1 MEADNFLSKLRNAKT
16 DKKMMTIYLDKNLAK
31 KLKVIA
37 AEQDKTMSEIVEEA
51 LKDKLQIKWLF
62 ISVIY
67 LKSIGHLFKK
77 YRSSI

>member
-1 MEADNFLSKLRNAKT
+1 
-16 DKKMMTIYLDKNLAK
+16 
-31 KLKVIA
+31 LKVIA